1 MLGLSSPDC
10 DNVVKDFMFGL
21 SSLDCDDVVKDFMLV
36 LSSLDCND
44 VMDAGGCLAEHHLA
58 L

>member
-1 MLGLSSPDC
+1 MLGLSSLDC
-10 DNVVKDFMFGL
+10 DDVVKDFMFGL